1 MPIVEFLTINTSKAY
16 VEDPTSSIQ
25 PLAGVL
31 KKTGG
36 CVAVY
41 HGIQEEGEKTKGQ
54 IAISPSLLI
63 TDDAVLTSSVVW
75 ETYEDHAALMND
87 PSYPLVGEAFGVLLA
102 PGVPQENA
110 SMDHITFSVDSK
122 TALSAPATEIA
133 IFTLKEGGDPQALS
147 AALRDLATSIDAADG
162 AHPPCCWGNSRERGK
177 KFFLLVG
184 WDSSKAHIASASS
197 RPAEVKAVTDRLSSL
212 ADVAVVHTAF
222 SKA

>member
-54 IAISPSLLI
+54 IAII
-63 TDDAVLTSSVVW
+63 W

-122 TALSAPATEIA
+122 TALSAPTTEIA
-133 IFTLKEGGDPQALS
+133 ISTLKEGGDPQALS

-184 WDSSKAHIASASS
+184 WDSSKAHIASAFS
-197 RPAEVKAVTDRLSSL
+197 RPAEVKAITDRLGSL

>member
-54 IAISPSLLI
+54 IAII
-63 TDDAVLTSSVVW
+63 W

>member
-54 IAISPSLLI
+54 IAII
-63 TDDAVLTSSVVW
+63 W

-102 PGVPQENA
+102 PG
-110 SMDHITFSVDSK
+110 